1 MNVVNTIK
9 SKSHLAQMAG
19 WFAAAWFIF
28 LLVTSVVFKALV

>member
-1 MNVVNTIK
+1 
-9 SKSHLAQMAG
+9 MAG